1 MDREHRRRFREIQR
15 RRGQNVNQAPEVR
28 AAWERC
34 RQLSLAY
41 LDAVVA
47 LHASGCPGA
56 VAGFGKYGHLGPDE
70 QVARQDLDHHDWV
83 RHMEDTPWFPGRTL
97 DQPQLV
103 ALEAEIFAAWSEY
116 AFHARLQGEETNCAG
131 FDVERARLY
140 QAGAT
145 AVGFNDED
153 ELAQLTDGGIDLSG
167 RKFEIVLPPE
177 ALRILGR
184 DFGFKNRLPKIAL
197 ETRLIPDWEYPGY
210 WLTKDNRDLSPAAV
224 ADLLADHPAVPEA
237 QLQALRAMGPAEQ
250 HAQRGPAPG

>member
-1 MDREHRRRFREIQR
+1 MDREHRRRFREIRR

-34 RQLSLAY
+34 RELSLAY

-56 VAGFGKYGHLGPDE
+56 VEGFGKYGHLGPDE

-97 DQPQLV
+97 GQPQLE
-103 ALEAEIFAAWSEY
+103 ALEAEIFAAWGEY
-116 AFHARLQGEETNCAG
+116 AFHARLQGEDVNCAG
-131 FDVERARLY
+131 FDVDRARLY

-145 AVGFNDED
+145 AVGFDDED

-167 RKFEIVLPPE
+167 RAVEIMLPPE

-184 DFGFKNRLPKIAL
+184 DFGFKHRLPKIAL

-224 ADLLADHPAVPEA
+224 ARLLADHPAVSEE
-237 QLQALRAMGPAEQ
+237 QLQALRGEVPLAGT
-250 HAQRGPAPG
+250 